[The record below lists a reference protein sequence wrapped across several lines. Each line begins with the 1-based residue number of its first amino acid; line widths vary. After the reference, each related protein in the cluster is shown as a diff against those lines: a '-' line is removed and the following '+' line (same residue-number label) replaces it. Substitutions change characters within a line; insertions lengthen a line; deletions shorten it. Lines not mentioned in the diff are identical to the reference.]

1 MLKLNAP
8 LRAECADFVKRE
20 EGLKLTAYICPGG
33 VKTIGYGHALKPGD
47 SVKEITEEAAL
58 YILREDLGNALDAI
72 DTYVTVKLND
82 NQNIALCSFI
92 FNVGV
97 DAFRKSTLLEKLNA
111 EAKLS
116 DVAAEFLRWNK
127 AKGVVLTGLIN
138 RRKKEAELFLTPAPL
153 VNPAMSALS
162 VPTVKANAKKKHWFL
177 ELLMRFLD
185 LRKKA

>member
-58 YILREDLGNALDAI
+58 YILREDLGNSLDAI
-72 DTYVTVKLND
+72 DTYVTVELND
-82 NQNIALCSFI
+82 NQIVALCSFI

-97 DAFRKSTLLEKLNA
+97 DAFRKSTLLKKLNA
-111 EAKLS
+111 HANLS
-116 DVAAEFLRWNK
+116 DVASEFARWNK
-127 AKGVVLTGLIN
+127 VNGSVVLNGLVK
-138 RRKKEAELFLTPAPL
+138 RRKKEAELFLTPVAAPF
-153 VNPAMSALS
+153 AT
-162 VPTVKANAKKKHWFL
+162 TVIAVQKKKPWFL
-177 ELLMRFLD
+177 ELLERFLG
-185 LRKKA
+185 LREKA